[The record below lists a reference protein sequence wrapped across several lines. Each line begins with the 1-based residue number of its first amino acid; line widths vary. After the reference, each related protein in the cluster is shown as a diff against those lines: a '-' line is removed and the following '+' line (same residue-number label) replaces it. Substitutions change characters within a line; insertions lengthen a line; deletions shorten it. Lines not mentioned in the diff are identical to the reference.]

1 MLRTGKDYIESLR
14 DGREVWIDGEQVT
27 DVATHPAF
35 APMVSVRAR
44 IYDLAHEAGTAGLLT
59 YTDDETAER
68 CATTS
73 RPPRTRDDWRAKRDT
88 VDAILDD
95 AGGVVTR
102 VGDETV
108 GEMWSLFDGQNVL
121 NEIDPAFSANIARHV
136 RRAQLLDPFHVSANT
151 DPKGDRSR
159 RPQEQDP
166 DVLLHVAGETAD
178 GIIWCG
184 EWPP

>member
-1 MLRTGKDYIESLR
+1 
-14 DGREVWIDGEQVT
+14 QVT

-68 CATTS
+68 CATTT
-73 RPPRTRDDWRAKRDT
+73 RPPRTRDDWRAKRGT

-102 VGDETV
+102 VGVVEDSV
-108 GEMWSLFDGQNVL
+108 D
-121 NEIDPAFSANIARHV
+121 
-136 RRAQLLDPFHVSANT
+136 RAPFGPPV
-151 DPKGDRSR
+151 
-159 RPQEQDP
+159 
-166 DVLLHVAGETAD
+166 VAG
-178 GIIWCG
+178 
-184 EWPP
+184 